1 MDFDFSR
8 QGNARVF
15 THFIWR
21 EILVLRSEDVKLK
34 DDVVEKRFWTLPCKH
49 ILNLV
54 SSLYQ
59 LHKYGLQ
66 LSLIV
71 VAVLLF

>member
-8 QGNARVF
+8 HGNARVF

-34 DDVVEKRFWTLPCKH
+34 DDVVEKRF
-49 ILNLV
+49 
-54 SSLYQ
+54 
-59 LHKYGLQ
+59 
-66 LSLIV
+66 
-71 VAVLLF
+71 